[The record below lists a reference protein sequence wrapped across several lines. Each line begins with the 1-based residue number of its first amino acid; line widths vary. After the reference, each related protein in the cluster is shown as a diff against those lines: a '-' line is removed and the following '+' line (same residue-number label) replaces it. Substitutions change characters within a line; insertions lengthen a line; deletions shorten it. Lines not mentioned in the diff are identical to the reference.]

1 MTADEQHTASAQT
14 PFDTDNLLTSADIA
28 RMAQVRPSAVSN
40 WRSRDNKHFPQPVES
55 RDGRPLFDYDEVTT
69 WLKDNGIAFKDTRL
83 EQAAWSFFDQWR
95 GKSDPVT
102 MASIL
107 LWAVCLASKAQ
118 DSNTAKSDWD
128 ALLDATDTA
137 SADEILTRC
146 RNLAH
151 SLVEHNAKNH
161 EDNSGDRTLALAL
174 AKPKELKLL
183 GSAKL
188 AELLTFANTLVTRG
202 KETTNRLCSL
212 ILETSIVRQGRMSG
226 ALGRPNSPASALLAK
241 MAVSY
246 LDDQIPGD
254 KENVS
259 VYDSACGIL
268 EDCLRFH
275 EFSTESHHIHSAP
288 AITFHCADN
297 DADGAAIAARRF
309 ILADI
314 CNATAEIVVGDSLA
328 TDPYPFVRSDV
339 VMLEPPFGLR
349 FNPDN
354 ADARW
359 RYGLPSR
366 SDSSLLWVEDALA
379 HLAQSGRAFVVTSAR
394 PIFGSV
400 ESAIRRALIA
410 AGCIEAIIALPAHLY
425 IDTAIHTYLWVL
437 SAPDKTR
444 DTVTM
449 ISIGD
454 RSSTFES
461 EGEIPSW
468 MRAPLQWFA
477 RNARSHAATPF
488 AANALRD
495 LHIVTRTVRSIDI
508 LGMEQV
514 SLLPSDWLLH
524 AQRDP
529 KEIARIYQKTLDDIE
544 SSAEKV
550 LEAERTI
557 KEFTSQPLDYRDAN
571 VLQLGDIATIR
582 TGSAI
587 VQGEKGAADGIITLR
602 HVREG
607 ILPSTDPKAATPQD
621 EKSND
626 RITEPGD
633 ILLTAIGEIR
643 SMVDATG
650 GHRVDRRVNIVRVD
664 NPQWDPEYVALMLEG
679 NWNTVFLQGSAI
691 RHVRPARLE
700 VPALPLEQQHRI
712 AALTRARLAFKMQTE
727 ALGRLLGMVADAARY
742 GAAIGNV
749 EESMTKEEHS

>member
-1 MTADEQHTASAQT
+1 MTANEHTSSAQT
-14 PFDTDNLLTSADIA
+14 PFETDNLLTSADIA

-55 RDGRPLFDYDEVTT
+55 RDGRPLFAYDDVAT
-69 WLKDNGIAFKDTRL
+69 WLKANDIAFKDTRL

-107 LWAVCLASKAQ
+107 LWAACLASRAQ
-118 DSNTAKSDWD
+118 DSDTAKGDWS
-128 ALLDATDTA
+128 ALLDASGTA

-151 SLVEHNAKNH
+151 SLVEHNAKIQ
-161 EDNSGDRTLALAL
+161 EDNGGNSTLSLALAD
-174 AKPKELKLL
+174 PKELKLL
-183 GSAKL
+183 ESAKL
-188 AELLTFANTLVTRG
+188 AELLTFVDTLVTRG

-241 MAVSY
+241 MAVSH
-246 LDDQIPGD
+246 LEAHISGG

-275 EFSTESHHIHSAP
+275 EFVTEGNRGNP
-288 AITFHCADN
+288 AVIFHCADN

-309 ILADI
+309 ILADA

-328 TDPYPFVRSDV
+328 TDPYPSVRSDV
-339 VMLEPPFGLR
+339 VMMEPPFSLR

-354 ADARW
+354 ADTRW

-366 SDSSLLWVEDALA
+366 FDSSILWVEDALA
-379 HLAQSGRAFVVTSAR
+379 HLAQNGRAFVVTSAKTLC
-394 PIFGSV
+394 GSG

-410 AGCIEAIIALPAHLY
+410 AGCVEAIVALPAHLY

-437 SAPDKTR
+437 SAPDKIR

-454 RSSTFES
+454 QSSIYES

-468 MRAPLQWFA
+468 MHAPLQWFA
-477 RNARSHAATPF
+477 RDAQFHAATPF

-514 SLLPSDWLLH
+514 SLLPSDWLLR

-529 KEIARIYQKTLDDIE
+529 EEIIRMYQKNLDDIE
-544 SSAEKV
+544 SSAETII
-550 LEAERTI
+550 EAVRAV
-557 KEFTSQPLDYRDAN
+557 KEFASQPLDSRGAN
-571 VLQLGDIATIR
+571 LLRLGDIATIR
-582 TGSAI
+582 TGSML
-587 VQGEKGAADGIITLR
+587 VQREEETSEDIITLR

-607 ILPSTDPKAATPQD
+607 ILPSTDPQATASQD

-633 ILLTAIGEIR
+633 ILLTTIGEIR
-643 SMVDATG
+643 SMVDTTG
-650 GHRVDRRVNIVRVD
+650 GHRVDRRINIVRMD
-664 NPQWDPEYVALMLEG
+664 KPQWDPEYVALMLEG
-679 NWNTVFLQGSAI
+679 SWNTALLQGSGV

-700 VPALPLEQQHRI
+700 VPALPLDQQHRI
-712 AALTRARLAFKMQTE
+712 AALVSARQTFNIQAE
-727 ALGRLLGMVADAARY
+727 ALGRLLDTVADAARY
-742 GAAIGNV
+742 GATIGNV
-749 EESMTKEEHS
+749 ELSMGKEEH

>member
-1 MTADEQHTASAQT
+1 MPANEHAASTQT
-14 PFDTDNLLTSADIA
+14 PFETDNLLTSADIA

-55 RDGRPLFDYDEVTT
+55 RDGRPLFDYDEVAT
-69 WLKDNGIAFKDTRL
+69 WLKANGIAFKDTRL

-107 LWAVCLASKAQ
+107 LWAACLASTAQ
-118 DSNTAKSDWD
+118 NSTAAKSDWGT
-128 ALLDATDTA
+128 LLNATGTA

-146 RNLAH
+146 RNLTH
-151 SLVEHNAKNH
+151 SLIEHSAKIQ
-161 EDNSGDRTLALAL
+161 EDNGKNSTLALAL
-174 AKPKELKLL
+174 AEPKELKLL
-183 GSAKL
+183 ESTKL
-188 AELLTFANTLVTRG
+188 AELLTFVDTLVAKG
-202 KETTNRLCSL
+202 KETTDRLCSL
-212 ILETSIVRQGRMSG
+212 ILETSIIRQGRMNG

-241 MAVSY
+241 MAVSH
-246 LDDQIPGD
+246 LDAHIPGG

-275 EFSTESHHIHSAP
+275 EFSAESHHSRSTP
-288 AITFHCADN
+288 AVTFHCADN
-297 DADGAAIAARRF
+297 DAEGAVIAARRF

-366 SDSSLLWVEDALA
+366 FDSSMMWVEDALA
-379 HLAQSGRAFVVTSAR
+379 HLAQNGRAFVVTSAK
-394 PIFGSV
+394 PLCSPG

-410 AGCIEAIIALPAHLY
+410 AGCVEAIIALPAHLY
-425 IDTAIHTYLWVL
+425 IDTGIPTYLWVL
-437 SAPDKTR
+437 SAPDKNR

-449 ISIGD
+449 ISVGD
-454 RSSTFES
+454 GSSIYES

-529 KEIARIYQKTLDDIE
+529 KEIARMYQKTLDDIE
-544 SSAEKV
+544 SSAEKA
-550 LEAERTI
+550 LEAGQAI
-557 KEFTSQPLDYRDAN
+557 KEFTSQPMDYRDTN

-582 TGSAI
+582 AGSAI
-587 VQGEKGAADGIITLR
+587 VQGEKGADDGIITLR

-607 ILPSTDPKAATPQD
+607 ILPSTDPQAATPQD

-664 NPQWDPEYVALMLEG
+664 KQQWDSEYVALMLEG

-712 AALTRARLAFKMQTE
+712 AALTRAHLAFKMQTE